1 MIFSVKDLLLEET
14 NPAVSERGW
23 SQSIERDVQE
33 KVFTV
38 LTLSGNIVLIPESDL
53 DRALVRGGRVL
64 PDGGFP

>member
-1 MIFSVKDLLLEET
+1 MPFLYQDLLPEET
-14 NPAVSERGW
+14 PPSLSRGVWSQFLERG
-23 SQSIERDVQE
+23 VQE

-64 PDGGFP
+64 PDGVFP